1 MAGVQ
6 FLIRNCSFFLYHQ
19 THTCTFLYPLSP
31 AHSTHPYVHHTPS
44 YLSSHI
50 LSPHTLLSPPP
61 PPPFPPPSQF
71 LMSLAALLVLLIH
84 LFTKPYEKMYVNVIE
99 AAILLDLLMV
109 TAAFLDPSNSPVPF
123 WFSVVLVVLPYVY
136 AVAFIGFKIA
146 VRLW

>member
-1 MAGVQ
+1 
-6 FLIRNCSFFLYHQ
+6 
-19 THTCTFLYPLSP
+19 
-31 AHSTHPYVHHTPS
+31 
-44 YLSSHI
+44 
-50 LSPHTLLSPPP
+50 
-61 PPPFPPPSQF
+61 
-71 LMSLAALLVLLIH
+71 MSLAALLVLLIH